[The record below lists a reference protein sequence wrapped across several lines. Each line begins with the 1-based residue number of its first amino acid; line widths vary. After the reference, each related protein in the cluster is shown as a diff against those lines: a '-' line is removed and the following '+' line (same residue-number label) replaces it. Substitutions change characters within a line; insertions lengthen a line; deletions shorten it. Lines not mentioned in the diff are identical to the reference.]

1 MTLTTGTKLGPYEI
15 VAPLGAGGMGEVY
28 RARDTRLDRTV
39 AIKILPARL
48 SDNPD
53 ARQRFQREAK
63 AISSLQHPNICT
75 LYDIG
80 SEAGVDFLVMEY
92 LEGETLQDRLLR
104 GSLPV
109 EQVTRHGME
118 ITDALDGA
126 HRKGFV
132 HRDLKPSNIFLT
144 RHGEAKVL
152 DFGLVKL
159 EEEALM
165 DKRTISSPANLTSP
179 GTALGTVAYMSPEQ
193 ARGDELDARTD
204 IFSFGAVLYEMTA
217 GKPAFPGKTTA
228 VIFKA
233 ILDQTPAAPS
243 QLHPEFPPRLEEII
257 FKALEKDRDVRYQ
270 SAADIRA
277 DLKRLRRDTETVS
290 GATTGRADAAKTKPW
305 WRTKTAIIAGV
316 LAVVAL
322 AAAAYLFWPR
332 SNQTIDS
339 IAVLPFV
346 NSSGDPSMEY
356 LSDGITEGIIDRL
369 SGLPNIKV
377 ISRTSA
383 FRYKKRD
390 IEPQKIARELG
401 VQALV
406 TGRVTQRGDE
416 LSVSAELVDTR
427 EDKQLWGEQYNR
439 QLVDIATVQQEIA
452 NAISGNL
459 RVRLTTEEKTRL
471 GKLYSANAEAY
482 QLYLKGRYHANQG
495 TADGYKKGIEY
506 FQQAIDKDPGYALAY
521 AGLADCY
528 GGLGGGN
535 AYAAPRETLPKAKAA
550 ATKALELDETLAE
563 AHAAL
568 GYAEFFSDWNWAS
581 AEREFRRAI
590 ELNPNSAISHSRYS
604 EMLGTQERF
613 DESVAEGERAQKLD
627 PLSPHVL
634 TQLAYA
640 YLTTRRYDEAIA
652 QFQSALE
659 LNPDAGTIRAQLAW
673 VYGAKRM
680 YPQAIAEYEKI
691 SEPERAVTEENQT
704 VTSGLGWVYA
714 VSGRRADALK
724 LAKEFKDL
732 SSHAYVDPY
741 NIAVIYAGLGDKD
754 EAFRWLEKGYEQHS
768 SGMPYLT
775 TDPFWSEMRS
785 DPRFADLRRRMAST
799 RPGA

>member
-1 MTLTTGTKLGPYEI
+1 MTLTAGTKLGPYEI
-15 VAPLGAGGMGEVY
+15 LAPLGAGGMGEVY
-28 RARDTRLDRTV
+28 RARDTRLDRAV
-39 AIKILPARL
+39 AIKILPAGL

-80 SEAGVDFLVMEY
+80 SENGVDFLVMEY

-104 GSLPV
+104 GLLPV

-118 ITDALDGA
+118 IADALDTA

-159 EEEALM
+159 EEEALT
-165 DKRTISSPANLTSP
+165 DQRTITSPVNLTSP
-179 GTALGTVAYMSPEQ
+179 GSAVGTVAYMSPEQ

-204 IFSFGAVLYEMTA
+204 IFSFGAVIYEMTA
-217 GKPAFPGKTTA
+217 GKPAFPGKTSA

-233 ILDQTPAAPS
+233 ILDQTPAAPR
-243 QLHPEFPPRLEEII
+243 QLDPEFPQRLEEII

-277 DLKRLRRDTETVS
+277 DLKRLRRDTESVS
-290 GATTGRADAAKTKPW
+290 GATTGRADAAKAKPW
-305 WRTKTAIIAGV
+305 LRTKLATIVGV

-322 AAAAYLFWPR
+322 AAAAYLFWSR
-332 SNQTIDS
+332 KTQTIDS
-339 IAVLPFV
+339 VAVLPFA
-346 NSSGDPSMEY
+346 NASADSSMEY

-369 SGLPNIKV
+369 SSLPNIKV

-406 TGRVTQRGDE
+406 TGRVIQRGDE

-439 QLVDIATVQQEIA
+439 RLADIATVQQEIA

-459 RVRLTTEEKTRL
+459 RVQLTSEEKRRFS
-471 GKLYSANAEAY
+471 KPDAANAGAY

-495 TADGYKKGIEY
+495 TADGYRKGIEY
-506 FQQAIDKDPGYALAY
+506 FQQAIDTDPGYALAY
-521 AGLADCY
+521 AGLADSY

-535 AYAAPRETLPKAKAA
+535 AYAPPRETLPKAKAA
-550 ATKALELDETLAE
+550 ATKALELDETLGE

-568 GYAEFFSDWNWAS
+568 GYAGFFSDWNWAS

-590 ELNPNSAISHSRYS
+590 ELNPNSAISQSRYS
-604 EMLGTQERF
+604 EILGTRERF

-627 PLSPHVL
+627 PLSAHVL
-634 TQLAYA
+634 SQLGYA
-640 YLTTRRYDEAIA
+640 YLGARRYDEAIA

-659 LNPDAGTIRAQLAW
+659 LNPDAGAIRAQLAW

-691 SEPERAVTEENQT
+691 ADPEKAVTEENQT
-704 VTSGLGWVYA
+704 VTSGLGWLYA

-724 LAKEFKDL
+724 LVKEFKDL
-732 SSHAYVDPY
+732 TSHAYVDPY
-741 NIAVIYAGLGDKD
+741 NIAVIYAGLGDTD
-754 EAFRWLEKGYEQHS
+754 EVFRWLERGYEQHS

-775 TDPFWSEMRS
+775 TDPFWYGIRS
-785 DPRFADLRRRMAST
+785 DPRYADLLRRMAIRQSD
-799 RPGA
+799 